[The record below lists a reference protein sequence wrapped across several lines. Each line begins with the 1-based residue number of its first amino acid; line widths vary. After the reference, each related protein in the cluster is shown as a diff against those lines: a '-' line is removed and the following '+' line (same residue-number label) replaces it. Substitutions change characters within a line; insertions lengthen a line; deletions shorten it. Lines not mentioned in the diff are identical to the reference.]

1 MVRIESEPGFVLH
14 SYPYRDTSLIV
25 DVLTH
30 HYGRVSLMA
39 RSARGYK
46 SRFQGKL
53 QLFSPLLLSYAGR
66 SELKN
71 LRAVEFAARPF
82 DLQAKNLMCGFYL
95 NELLI
100 RLSAKDD
107 PHPRLFDLYADTLQR
122 LQSNQNVES
131 CLRLF
136 EKKLLAEL
144 GYALPLQLEAETQQD
159 IQPQLCYLYFPQR
172 GFIEA
177 QINASSA
184 SIFKGESL
192 LALADDNIQTEQHR
206 ADAKRLMRQVLAQY
220 LGDKP
225 LKSRELLR

>member
-25 DVLTH
+25 DVLTQR
-30 HYGRVSLMA
+30 YGRVSLMA

-100 RLSAKDD
+100 RLCAKDD
-107 PHPRLFDLYADTLQR
+107 PHPRLFDLYTDAMTR

-131 CLRLF
+131 SLRVF

-144 GYALPLQLEAETQQD
+144 GYALPLHMEAATQQV
-159 IQPQLCYLYFPQR
+159 IQPQFSYHYFPQR

-177 QINASSA
+177 QLNASSG

-192 LALADDNIQTEQHR
+192 LALAAENLQTDLHR
-206 ADAKRLMRQVLAQY
+206 TEAKRLMRQVLAQH
-220 LGDKP
+220 LGGKP
-225 LKSRELLR
+225 LKSRELF